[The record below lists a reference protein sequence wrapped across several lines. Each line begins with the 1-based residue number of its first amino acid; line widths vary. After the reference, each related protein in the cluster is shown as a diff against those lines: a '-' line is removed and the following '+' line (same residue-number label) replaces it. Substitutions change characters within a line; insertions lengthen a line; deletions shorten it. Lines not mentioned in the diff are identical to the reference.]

1 MEMNATEFR
10 RTLFQTLDRAIQG
23 EPVAITY
30 KKARLRLVAGDG
42 GAKLARAVRRNALV
56 VDPDSIIRSDVELMR
71 DFEQQ
76 WSTEDKA
83 S

>member
-1 MEMNATEFR
+1 MNAPEFR

-30 KKARLRLVAGDG
+30 KKTRLRLVAGDG
-42 GAKLARAVRRNALV
+42 GAKLGRAVRRNAPV
-56 VDPDSIIRSDVELMR
+56 VDSDSIIRLDVELMR